1 MVTKEQIER
10 INELYKKSKEIGLT
24 DEEKKE
30 QEELRRLYVKAV
42 RENLKSQLQ
51 NIKIVSPEE
60 YEKLTNTKKC
70 GCGHDHFHKDDS
82 CNCKEHRH

>member
-1 MVTKEQIER
+1 MVTREQIER
-10 INELYKKSKEIGLT
+10 INELYKKSKEFGLT
-24 DEEKKE
+24 EQEKKE

-60 YEKLTNTKKC
+60 YEKLTNAKKC
-70 GCGHDHFHKDDS
+70 GCGHEHLHKDDS
-82 CNCKEHRH
+82 CNCKGHKH